1 MTRKIICILL
11 LTTGLFVL
19 TSKSCEPDI
28 DMDEEARLKAEQES
42 TLKEIKNEFES
53 EYLFEDRLMAYGEK
67 AKQKLVDF
75 TDYLSLYSGKDLDT
89 LFRQQVKDMIYKL
102 FYEKDAMI
110 QLSVVLADNTG
121 DKENNLTGL
130 LSGIEASNYQSIGF
144 AISDQKIIEPL
155 HLESTERYTGK
166 IGCCFRIS
174 GITEKDTT
182 LLSETINQVKMIA
195 TRISKQF
202 GDETS
207 LQVWQVFLYDIETI
221 K

>member
-1 MTRKIICILL
+1 MTRKIIYILL

-166 IGCCFRIS
+166 IGCCFWIS

>member
-1 MTRKIICILL
+1 MNRKIIYILL
-11 LTTGLFVL
+11 IAIGYIIL
-19 TSKSCEPDI
+19 TSKSCGS
-28 DMDEEARLKAEQES
+28 DMVNDEEARQKEKQDLIK
-42 TLKEIKNEFES
+42 KEIKDDFES

-75 TDYLSLYSGKDLDT
+75 ADYLSLYSNKDLDT
-89 LFRQQVKDMIYKL
+89 LFRQQVKDMIFKL

-110 QLSVVLADNTG
+110 QLPVILADNAAY
-121 DKENNLTGL
+121 KENNLNGL
-130 LSGIEASNYQSIGF
+130 LSGIGALNYQSIEF
-144 AISDQKIIEPL
+144 AISDLKIIEPL

-207 LQVWQVFLYDIETI
+207 LQVWQV
-221 K
+221 

>member
-1 MTRKIICILL
+1 MTRKIIYILL

>member
-1 MTRKIICILL
+1 MTRKIIYILL

-144 AISDQKIIEPL
+144 AISGQKIIEPL